1 MGGPWCTFKRSRGPN
16 VPADNYQLTPGFLTH
31 ILCRTFHPSSWNLTS
46 RCFGDLVFVY
56 VSFEV
61 LPLSRAKV
69 NRTWIDFPDDWQD
82 LTQMHR
88 NKSENTRLLTN

>member
-69 NRTWIDFPDDWQD
+69 NRTWIDF
-82 LTQMHR
+82 TG
-88 NKSENTRLLTN
+88 RLAGLDTDASKQVRKYTFAN